1 MDNWGIIGHE
11 WAVHLLRHALEAG
24 ELSHAYL
31 FTGPPNVGKGTLA
44 RALAAALFCS
54 EDERPCGNCRSCR
67 LVASGNHPDLFW
79 VQPESE
85 AGRLKVEQVRE
96 LQHHLALTPNMAA
109 HRLAV
114 LDRFDQA
121 TPSAANAL
129 LKTLEEPP
137 EFVILILLAPDT
149 DSLLPTI
156 VSRCQVIPLRPIPIP
171 EIARALHTRWNVEP
185 EKARLLAHL
194 SGGRLGWA
202 VRAATEPDLLR
213 RRQQRIEEMVA
224 LLRAP
229 LTDRF
234 RYAAELARDP
244 EATQEALELWTGWW
258 RDVLILAT
266 GAEGSQKEG
275 ESLLTH
281 LDQRSQLE
289 VFAARCSPAQVAA
302 CLRAIRAAQDH
313 LRRNANVQLTL
324 EVLLGFDLPAKA
336 DAGGEIP
343 PAPTSIS
350 PK

>member
-1 MDNWGIIGHE
+1 MENWGIIGHE
-11 WAVHLLRHALEAG
+11 WAVHLLRRALEEG

-31 FTGPPNVGKGTLA
+31 FTGPPGVGKGTLA
-44 RALAAALFCS
+44 RALASALLCQR
-54 EDERPCGNCRSCR
+54 DPRPCGECRSCH

-85 AGRLKVEQVRE
+85 VGRLKVEQVRE
-96 LQHHLALTPNMAA
+96 LQRYLSLTPNMA
-109 HRLAV
+109 HYRVAV

-137 EFVILILLAPDT
+137 DFVVLILLAPDT

-156 VSRCQVIPLRPIPIP
+156 VSRCQVVPLRPLPVP
-171 EIARALHTRWNVEP
+171 QIAAALQARWGVEA
-185 EKARLLAHL
+185 ETARRLAHL

-213 RRQQRIEEMVA
+213 RRQQRIDEMVA

-244 EATQEALELWTGWW
+244 AAAQEALDIWAGWW
-258 RDVLILAT
+258 RDVLLLT
-266 GAEGSQKEG
+266 GGVEEDRTG

-281 LDQRSQLE
+281 LDQRARLE
-289 VFAARCSPAQVAA
+289 QMAAQFTPAQAVARIQA
-302 CLRAIRAAQDH
+302 VRTAMDR
-313 LRRNANVQLTL
+313 LRRNANPQLTL
-324 EVLLGFDLPAKA
+324 EVLLGFDL
-336 DAGGEIP
+336 
-343 PAPTSIS
+343 
-350 PK
+350 

>member
-1 MDNWGIIGHE
+1 VPFVSFVDFDFCSAMENWGIVGHE
-11 WAVHLLRHALEAG
+11 WAVHLLRQALEEG

-31 FTGPPNVGKGTLA
+31 FTGPPGVGKGTLA
-44 RALAAALFCS
+44 KALASALLCQG
-54 EDERPCGNCRSCR
+54 DPRPCGKCRSCH

-96 LQHHLALTPNMAA
+96 LQRHLSLTPNMAH
-109 HRLAV
+109 HRVAV

-137 EFVILILLAPDT
+137 DFVVLILLAPDT

-156 VSRCQVIPLRPIPIP
+156 VSRCQVVPLRPLPLP
-171 EIARALHTRWNVEP
+171 QIAAALQTRWGVEA
-185 EKARLLAHL
+185 ETARLLAHL

-213 RRQQRIEEMVA
+213 RRQQRIDEMVA

-244 EATQEALELWTGWW
+244 AATQEALDIWTGWW
-258 RDVLILAT
+258 RDILLLT
-266 GAEGSQKEG
+266 GGVEEDQTG
-275 ESLLTH
+275 ESRLTH
-281 LDQRSQLE
+281 LDQQARLE
-289 VFAARCSPAQVAA
+289 QMAAQFTPAQAVA
-302 CLRAIRAAQDH
+302 RIQAIRLAMDR
-313 LRRNANVQLTL
+313 LRRNANPQLTL
-324 EVLLGFDLPAKA
+324 EVLLGFDL
-336 DAGGEIP
+336 
-343 PAPTSIS
+343 
-350 PK
+350 

>member
-1 MDNWGIIGHE
+1 MENWGIVGHE
-11 WAVHLLRHALEAG
+11 WAVHLLRQALEEG

-31 FTGPPNVGKGTLA
+31 FTGPPGVGKGTLA
-44 RALAAALFCS
+44 RALAAALLCQGHP
-54 EDERPCGNCRSCR
+54 RPCGECRSCH

-96 LQHHLALTPNMAA
+96 LQRHLSLTPNMA
-109 HRLAV
+109 RYRVAV

-137 EFVILILLAPDT
+137 DFVVLILLAPDT

-156 VSRCQVIPLRPIPIP
+156 VSRCQVIPLRPLPVP
-171 EIARALHTRWNVEP
+171 QIAAALQTRWGVEA
-185 EKARLLAHL
+185 ETARLLAHL

-213 RRQQRIEEMVA
+213 RRQQRIDEMVA

-229 LTDRF
+229 LTERF

-244 EATQEALELWTGWW
+244 AATQEALDIWAGWW
-258 RDVLILAT
+258 RDILLLT
-266 GAEGSQKEG
+266 GGVEENRTG
-275 ESLLTH
+275 ESLLTN
-281 LDQRSQLE
+281 LDQRARLE
-289 VFAARCSPAQVAA
+289 QMAAQFTPAQAVARIQA
-302 CLRAIRAAQDH
+302 VRLAMDR
-313 LRRNANVQLTL
+313 LRRNANPQLTL
-324 EVLLGFDLPAKA
+324 EVLLGFDL
-336 DAGGEIP
+336 
-343 PAPTSIS
+343 
-350 PK
+350 

>member
-1 MDNWGIIGHE
+1 MENWGIVGHE
-11 WAVHLLRHALEAG
+11 WAVHLLRQAWEEG

-31 FTGPPNVGKGTLA
+31 FTGPPGIGKGTLA
-44 RALAAALFCS
+44 RALASALLCQK
-54 EDERPCGNCRSCR
+54 DPRPCGECQSCR

-96 LQHHLALTPNMAA
+96 LQRHLSLTPNMAT
-109 HRLAV
+109 HRVAV

-137 EFVILILLAPDT
+137 DFVVLILLAPDT

-156 VSRCQVIPLRPIPIP
+156 VSRCQVVPLRPIPVP
-171 EIARALHTRWNVEP
+171 QIARALQERWGVDAET
-185 EKARLLAHL
+185 ARLLAHL

-213 RRQQRIEEMVA
+213 QRQQRIEEMVA
-224 LLRAP
+224 LIQAP

-244 EATQEALELWTGWW
+244 EAAQEALDLWAGWW
-258 RDVLILAT
+258 RDVLLMVG
-266 GAEGSQKEG
+266 GARANEVG
-275 ESLLTH
+275 ESLLTN
-281 LDQRSQLE
+281 LDQRAHLE
-289 VFAARCSPAQVAA
+289 QMANRFTPAQAVA
-302 CLRAIRAAQDH
+302 RIQAIRMAMDRI
-313 LRRNANVQLTL
+313 RRNANPQLTL
-324 EVLLGFDLPAKA
+324 EVLLGFDL
-336 DAGGEIP
+336 
-343 PAPTSIS
+343 
-350 PK
+350 

>member
-1 MDNWGIIGHE
+1 MENWGIVGHE
-11 WAVHLLRHALEAG
+11 WAVHLLRQALEEG

-31 FTGPPNVGKGTLA
+31 FTGPPGVGKGTLA
-44 RALAAALFCS
+44 RALASALLCQG
-54 EDERPCGNCRSCR
+54 DPRPCRACRSCH

-96 LQHHLALTPNMAA
+96 LQRHLSLTPNMAH
-109 HRLAV
+109 HRVAV

-137 EFVILILLAPDT
+137 DFVVLILLAPDT

-156 VSRCQVIPLRPIPIP
+156 VSRCQVVPLRPLPVP
-171 EIARALHTRWNVEP
+171 QIAAALQTRWGVEA
-185 EKARLLAHL
+185 ETARLLAHL

-213 RRQQRIEEMVA
+213 RRQQRIDEMVA

-234 RYAAELARDP
+234 HYAAELARDP
-244 EATQEALELWTGWW
+244 AATQEALDIWVGWW
-258 RDVLILAT
+258 RDILLLT
-266 GAEGSQKEG
+266 GGVEEEGTG
-275 ESLLTH
+275 ESLLTN
-281 LDQRSQLE
+281 LDQRARLE
-289 VFAARCSPAQVAA
+289 QMAAQCTPAQAVARIQA
-302 CLRAIRAAQDH
+302 LRTAMDR
-313 LRRNANVQLTL
+313 LRRNANPQLTL
-324 EVLLGFDLPAKA
+324 EVLLGFDL
-336 DAGGEIP
+336 
-343 PAPTSIS
+343 
-350 PK
+350 